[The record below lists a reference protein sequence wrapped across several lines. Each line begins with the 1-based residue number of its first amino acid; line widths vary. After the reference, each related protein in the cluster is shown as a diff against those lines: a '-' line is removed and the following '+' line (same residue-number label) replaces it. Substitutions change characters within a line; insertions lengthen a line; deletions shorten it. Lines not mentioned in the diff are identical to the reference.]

1 MRTPEQLQGLDG
13 LVIPGGE
20 STTMTR
26 LIASAGLEPGLRAHH
41 EAGRPILGTCA
52 GLIVCDAEHLGFIDV
67 TARRNA
73 FGRQLQSFEADL
85 EVTGAGDEPLRAV
98 FIRAPWV
105 ERTGEG
111 VEVLA
116 AWEGHPVAVRGDGV
130 LASSFHP
137 ELTDDPR
144 FHAIFMA
151 MVTKAQDRDTT
162 TEGGGERMSGDP
174 RTQNLAKILVGYSTK
189 VKEGEVVSIDGE
201 NAAAPL
207 LLAVYE
213 EVLKAGGNPVLN
225 VALDGQIAAYFKHAS
240 DTQLEWISPFAE
252 WMVDNADVRIA
263 IGASTNTRELSGVP
277 PERQTLRQSVTGD
290 LMNRAMKR
298 SAEGDFRWVYTL
310 FPTSAYASEAEMS
323 LADYED
329 FYYGACL
336 ADDGDPLT
344 AWKRASEETKRLA
357 EWIEGHEEVRI
368 TAPGTDIKLGI
379 AGRKFIPC
387 DGDHNMP
394 DGEFFTGPIEDA
406 TEGEVSFHLPAV
418 IGGREVSGVRLK
430 FEAGRVVDASAER
443 GEEFLIA
450 LLDTDEGA
458 RTLGELGIGT
468 NYGIDRGTREV
479 LLDEKIGGTIHMAV
493 GQAYPESGGT
503 NESAV
508 HTDLVCDLRLGGK
521 LEVDGVVM
529 QENGKFIV

>member
-1 MRTPEQLQGLDG
+1 
-13 LVIPGGE
+13 
-20 STTMTR
+20 
-26 LIASAGLEPGLRAHH
+26 
-41 EAGRPILGTCA
+41 
-52 GLIVCDAEHLGFIDV
+52 
-67 TARRNA
+67 
-73 FGRQLQSFEADL
+73 
-85 EVTGAGDEPLRAV
+85 
-98 FIRAPWV
+98 
-105 ERTGEG
+105 
-111 VEVLA
+111 
-116 AWEGHPVAVRGDGV
+116 
-130 LASSFHP
+130 
-137 ELTDDPR
+137 
-144 FHAIFMA
+144 
-151 MVTKAQDRDTT
+151 
-162 TEGGGERMSGDP
+162 MSGDP
-174 RTQNLAKILVGYSTK
+174 KVQNLAKILVGYSTQ

-240 DTQLEWISPFAE
+240 DKQLEWISPFAE
-252 WMVDNADVRIA
+252 WMVDHADVRIA
-263 IGASTNTRELSGVP
+263 IGATTNTRELSGVP
-277 PERQTLRQSVTGD
+277 PERQSLRQSVTGD
-290 LMNRAMKR
+290 LMTRAMKR
-298 SAEGDFRWVYTL
+298 SAEGDFRWVYTI

-336 ADDGDPLT
+336 ADDGNPLT
-344 AWKRASEETKRLA
+344 AWKRASEETERLA

-387 DGDHNMP
+387 VGDHNMP

-430 FEAGRVVDASAER
+430 FEAGKIVDASAER

-450 LLDTDEGA
+450 QLDTDEGA

-479 LLDEKIGGTIHMAV
+479 LLDEKIGGTIHMAF

-521 LEVDGVVM
+521 MEVDGVVM
-529 QENGKFIV
+529 QEDGKFIV

>member
-1 MRTPEQLQGLDG
+1 
-13 LVIPGGE
+13 
-20 STTMTR
+20 
-26 LIASAGLEPGLRAHH
+26 
-41 EAGRPILGTCA
+41 
-52 GLIVCDAEHLGFIDV
+52 
-67 TARRNA
+67 
-73 FGRQLQSFEADL
+73 
-85 EVTGAGDEPLRAV
+85 
-98 FIRAPWV
+98 
-105 ERTGEG
+105 
-111 VEVLA
+111 
-116 AWEGHPVAVRGDGV
+116 
-130 LASSFHP
+130 
-137 ELTDDPR
+137 
-144 FHAIFMA
+144 
-151 MVTKAQDRDTT
+151 
-162 TEGGGERMSGDP
+162 MSGDP
-174 RTQNLAKILVGYSTK
+174 RAQNLAKILVGYSTK

-225 VALDGQIAAYFKHAS
+225 VALDGQIASYFKHAT
-240 DTQLEWISPFAE
+240 DNQLEWISPFAE
-252 WMVDNADVRIA
+252 WMVDNVDVRIS

-277 PERQTLRQSVTGD
+277 PERQTLRQSATGD
-290 LMNRAMKR
+290 LMKRAMER
-298 SAEGDFRWVYTL
+298 SATGELRWVYTL

-344 AWKRASEETKRLA
+344 AWKRASEDCTRLA
-357 EWIEGHEEVRI
+357 DWIEGHEEVRI

-387 DGDHNMP
+387 VGDHNMP
-394 DGEFFTGPIEDA
+394 DGEFFTGPVEDA

-443 GEEFLIA
+443 GEEFLISQ
-450 LLDTDEGA
+450 LDTDEGA

-479 LLDEKIGGTIHMAV
+479 LLDEKLGGTIHMAI

-503 NESAV
+503 NQSAV

-521 LEVDGVVM
+521 LEVDGIVM
-529 QENGKFIV
+529 QEDGRFVV